1 MMVTEKTLNLVEQEN
16 LKKSLEEQSEYKE
29 ISGEIMDSEIK
40 KIINVFSIKKSRI
53 NNNLGPSTK

>member
-1 MMVTEKTLNLVEQEN
+1 MMTTEKTLNLIEQEN

-53 NNNLGPSTK
+53 SNNLGPSTK

>member
-1 MMVTEKTLNLVEQEN
+1 MMITEKTLNLIEQEN

-53 NNNLGPSTK
+53 SNNLGPSTK